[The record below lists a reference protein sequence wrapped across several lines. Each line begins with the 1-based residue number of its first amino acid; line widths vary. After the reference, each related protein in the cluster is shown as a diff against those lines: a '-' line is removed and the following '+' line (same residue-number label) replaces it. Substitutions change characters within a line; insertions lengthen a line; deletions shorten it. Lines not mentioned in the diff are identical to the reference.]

1 MAHAI
6 AALRSFNRFY
16 TGHVGALDASFLSS
30 ELTLPE
36 ARVLYEVASRSP
48 AIASEIGSELAMD
61 PGYLSRVLRR
71 FAARGYIERGRGD
84 DARRRPIALTAAGR
98 AVFDTLDARQYAR
111 VAAIVAP
118 LAPVDAAALV
128 GALDTVRTMLGAP
141 GGEIRI
147 RDFLPGD
154 MGGVVS
160 RQADYYARE
169 HDWSGGMEQ
178 LLLEVCA
185 GFLRDHV
192 PGRSN
197 CWIAERGGAMVGSVF
212 VVDAGDGV
220 AQLRLLHVEPAAR
233 GLGLGG
239 ALVGRCVDLARAA
252 GYREIMLW
260 THSVLVPAR
269 RLYEAAGFRIASTEM
284 HDEFGVPVEG
294 ETWRLSL
301 ADDR

>member
-1 MAHAI
+1 MDQAI

-16 TGHVGALDASFLSS
+16 TRHVGALDASFLSS
-30 ELTLPE
+30 DLSLSE

-48 AIASEIGSELAMD
+48 AVASDIGSELTMD
-61 PGYLSRVLRR
+61 AGYLSRVLRR
-71 FAARGYIERGRGD
+71 FTACGWIARGRGD
-84 DARRRPIALTAAGR
+84 DARRRPIALTDAGR
-98 AVFDTLDARQYAR
+98 AAFDALDARQYAR
-111 VAAIVAP
+111 VAAALTP

-141 GGEIRI
+141 RGVATI
-147 RDFLPGD
+147 RDFRDGD
-154 MGGVVS
+154 MGGVVA
-160 RQADYYARE
+160 RQAEYYARE
-169 HDWSGGMEQ
+169 HDWSGGME
-178 LLLEVCA
+178 LLMLEVCA
-185 GFLRDHV
+185 RFLRDHV

-197 CWIAERGGAMVGSVF
+197 CWIAERGGTMVGSVF

-233 GLGLGG
+233 GLGLGR
-239 ALVGRCVDLARAA
+239 ALVGHCVDLARAA

-294 ETWRLSL
+294 ETWRLSFSSVG
-301 ADDR
+301 